1 MLDKIGDTNTKLR
14 ESTEDAAL
22 AMAQHP
28 AIGVPFWIQNIT
40 RGQVKKSAKSSVKHI
55 VGKLNLMNKLI
66 STFKVK
72 EGKINHEACIE
83 YALSNL

>member
-1 MLDKIGDTNTKLR
+1 M
-14 ESTEDAAL
+14 
-22 AMAQHP
+22 
-28 AIGVPFWIQNIT
+28 
-40 RGQVKKSAKSSVKHI
+40 KKSAKASVRHI

-66 STFKVK
+66 SIFRVK